1 MEGPPHQLC
10 CNCGMGKGER
20 APSNLTNNTGKKR
33 EQRKQDQFCLPNSQ
47 TKVTCIQILLKF
59 LSLLMTI
66 TRRYHTSLSLIT
78 GMEGD
83 ISIKY
88 KIRVEYGDLE
98 DTVFQ
103 PDLTPQKD

>member
-1 MEGPPHQLC
+1 
-10 CNCGMGKGER
+10 
-20 APSNLTNNTGKKR
+20 
-33 EQRKQDQFCLPNSQ
+33 
-47 TKVTCIQILLKF
+47 
-59 LSLLMTI
+59 MTI